1 MTKEEKGITLVALT
15 IIIIVLLILAG
26 VGITSGISTIK
37 SARFT
42 KFEAEM
48 QVMQTEINKINQENE
63 DANNLGQ
70 ELTEEQKQI
79 FNVKEV
85 KEVLSSKKGEQETL
99 KANFKY
105 FTKDYLKNE
114 LKIEVAE
121 RDYYINIQERIIIS
135 KEPVEYRRINYYML
149 EQMPNGMYN
158 VQTNKTGEVE
168 FKANYEV
175 VDTNKINIIVSSITG
190 NNYTNKWQIRY
201 KKVKNSEGQENN
213 ENWNITPEF
222 EGDNYTIVVEEK
234 GKYELEVFHKEEWK
248 SATKEITISGI
259 YDEEKEVNSPSLG
272 GDNGKGLLPIKWNG
286 ENWEICSPDDPTW
299 YNYSDQ
305 KVTVTNKEGKP
316 EEVLEMS
323 WANAMLSDG
332 KYKAG
337 EVEVGQIVQENELG
351 SMFVW
356 IPRFAYSINKYKE
369 KQNPIPEDG
378 TTQNIT
384 KVEFLKGTTNEGT
397 SGNTYPKDYNAD
409 SVAMRSSNPND
420 STSGIYIWRR
430 GNRRDMGS
438 KI

>member
-1 MTKEEKGITLVALT
+1 
-15 IIIIVLLILAG
+15 
-26 VGITSGISTIK
+26 
-37 SARFT
+37 
-42 KFEAEM
+42 
-48 QVMQTEINKINQENE
+48 
-63 DANNLGQ
+63 
-70 ELTEEQKQI
+70 
-79 FNVKEV
+79 
-85 KEVLSSKKGEQETL
+85 
-99 KANFKY
+99 
-105 FTKDYLKNE
+105 
-114 LKIEVAE
+114 
-121 RDYYINIQERIIIS
+121 
-135 KEPVEYRRINYYML
+135 ML

-272 GDNGKGLLPIKWNG
+272 GDNGKGLLPVKWNG
-286 ENWEICSPDDPTW
+286 EKWEICSPDDPTW
-299 YNYSDQ
+299 YNYSN
-305 KVTVTNKEGKP
+305 KKITVTNKEGNP

-409 SVAMRSSNPND
+409 SVAVRNFNPND